1 VHLEETSLP
10 GPLGAGKMASADARL
25 VELVRRGD
33 AEAGRRFVRLYYP
46 SVYRYLLGRTGRP
59 ETAAD
64 LTQETFLQAWRS
76 LDTFDDRWPLRPWL
90 LRIAHRELLQ
100 ALRSQRPATHDF
112 GAGAC
117 SLDAIAELPDPG
129 AAGRAEAV
137 ELREVLRALPA
148 EERELVV
155 LHYLDGYS
163 CEEIAQILGI
173 PLGRVRHRLIDA
185 RARLRRELGEEGAE
199 RRP

>member
-10 GPLGAGKMASADARL
+10 GPLAAGNMASADARL
-25 VELVRRGD
+25 VEQIRRGD

-46 SVYRYLLGRTGRP
+46 GVYRYLLARTGRP

-64 LTQETFLQAWRS
+64 LTQETFVQAWRS
-76 LDTFDDRWPLRPWL
+76 LETFDDRMPLRPWL

-112 GAGAC
+112 AAGTQ
-117 SLDAIAELPDPG
+117 SLEAIAELPDPG
-129 AAGRAEAV
+129 AAGWTEAV

-155 LHYLDGYS
+155 LHYLEGYR

-173 PLGRVRHRLIDA
+173 PLGRVRHRLVDA
-185 RARLRRELGEEGAE
+185 RARLRRELGEEGTE

>member
-10 GPLGAGKMASADARL
+10 GPLAAGNMASADARL
-25 VELVRRGD
+25 VEQIRRGD

-46 SVYRYLLGRTGRP
+46 GVYRYLLARTGRP

-64 LTQETFLQAWRS
+64 LTQETFVQAWRS
-76 LDTFDDRWPLRPWL
+76 LDTFDDRMPLRPWL

-112 GAGAC
+112 AGGTQ
-117 SLDAIAELPDPG
+117 SLEAIAELPDPG
-129 AAGRAEAV
+129 AAGWTEAV

-155 LHYLDGYS
+155 LHYLEGYR

-173 PLGRVRHRLIDA
+173 PLGRVRHRLVDA
-185 RARLRRELGEEGAE
+185 RARLRRELGEEGTE